1 VVAALTFRSGT
12 PADATTMAAT
22 VGIGFDGYRAFA
34 PPGWEPPA
42 FAVEAA
48 AIRSRMVG
56 DDAWALMAFDGD
68 EPAGHIALLADPEPG
83 TVYLWQLF
91 VRPVYWGTGLADH
104 LHEAFLAKSRW
115 RGYERGR
122 LKTPFAQ
129 ARARRFY
136 ERNGW
141 ETDGL
146 AVLDDTLGLELLVYT
161 RPGLAN
167 P

>member
-1 VVAALTFRSGT
+1 VAPDLTFREGT
-12 PADATTMAAT
+12 VGDAATMAAT

-34 PPGWEPPA
+34 PAGWEPPA

-56 DDAWALMAFDGD
+56 HDAWAYMAFDGD
-68 EPAGHIALLADPEPG
+68 EPAGHVALLADPTPG

-91 VRPVYWGTGLADH
+91 LRPAQWGTGLADR
-104 LHEAFLAKSRW
+104 LHEAFLAEARA

-122 LKTPFAQ
+122 LKTPVAH

-146 AVLDDTLGLELLVYT
+146 AALDDSLRLELLVYT
-161 RPGLAN
+161 RIGLT
-167 P
+167 